1 MTACTKK
8 LTVRLNLGNFWYYLI
23 HSLWSSLLFTK
34 QDKQRTYKPN
44 IEARSRNHCCREKA
58 KIITYSEYVFVAVVI
73 MQCACAVSSYVACPA
88 VPQFST
94 LFHKRNDFNKKKFE
108 HKMCFDFLYNFYLN
122 ISHSKNNSARYHKCV
137 VVDVKYPLFL
147 SGFIGT

>member
-1 MTACTKK
+1 MGFNSGFKGLSIQHAMRVHHFA
-8 LTVRLNLGNFWYYLI
+8 LL
-23 HSLWSSLLFTK
+23 SS
-34 QDKQRTYKPN
+34 
-44 IEARSRNHCCREKA
+44 
-58 KIITYSEYVFVAVVI
+58 
-73 MQCACAVSSYVACPA
+73 VACLALLYFP
-88 VPQFST
+88 T
-94 LFHKRNDFNKKKFE
+94 LSHKRHDFRKKGFE